1 MSIVNNTNSSKFHSI
16 LISSNSHSTIMSTSI
31 YSSLI
36 LETTKFHILGHR
48 SSSMHIKCLLNP
60 PVQFNQ
66 LGASH
71 KRPPHRG
78 SLRRRTPA
86 LARSTRRPRLSSC
99 TL

>member
-1 MSIVNNTNSSKFHSI
+1 MSISNNTNSSKFHSI
-16 LISSNSHSTIMSTSI
+16 LISSNCHSTMMSTSI

-78 SLRRRTPA
+78 SLRPRTP
-86 LARSTRRPRLSSC
+86 ARSTRRPRPSWC
-99 TL
+99 TP

>member
-1 MSIVNNTNSSKFHSI
+1 MSISNNTNSSKFHSI
-16 LISSNSHSTIMSTSI
+16 LICSNCHSTIMSTSN

-48 SSSMHIKCLLNP
+48 SSSTRIKCLLNL

-78 SLRRRTPA
+78 SPRPRT
-86 LARSTRRPRLSSC
+86 RSTRRPRLSSC